1 MSRPIKP
8 TAETPFFSG
17 HIRTL
22 DRELE
27 ITLTSVGVDIGSST
41 SHLVFSK
48 IVMERRDTVYV
59 VTKREVL
66 RESEILLTPY
76 TDTMTIDADALGQF
90 IEEQYR
96 KAGISPDD
104 IDTGA
109 LILTGIAVRRANA
122 RAIGELFADHAG
134 KFVSVNAGDGLETTL
149 VAYGSGT
156 VALSGRENLTVMNVD
171 IGGGTTKIAICKN
184 GEIVDRTVIDVG
196 ARIICFDE
204 DSRVSRIEEAG
215 RRFAED
221 AGVAIDVGEIVAD
234 DHLAKIVECMSE
246 RLFQAMGAV
255 PMDAETP
262 TFLRMNALA
271 GAIKPDVL
279 TFSGGVSEY
288 LYEREGKSFGD
299 LGPMLASA
307 ARRRADDWG
316 CTVRQPI
323 EGIRATVV
331 GASQYTIQL
340 SGNTIFVAPQ
350 ETLPLRNIPAITPK
364 FELDIEDPDFDD
376 IVEGIR
382 QALARLDL
390 QEGEQPVAICFQW
403 AGSATYKR
411 LDTFCT
417 AVMRGMK
424 AIIENEFPLI
434 LVTDSDVGG
443 LLGLHFHEECGLE
456 NPVVSIDGIS
466 LKEFEFIDIG
476 EFLES
481 SGAVPVA
488 IKSLVF
494 PESAA
499 VGEKVTSEIK

>member
-1 MSRPIKP
+1 MSPPTRKP
-8 TAETPFFSG
+8 KETPFFSG

-59 VTKREVL
+59 VTEREVL
-66 RESEILLTPY
+66 RESEIVLTPY
-76 TDTMTIDADALGQF
+76 TDAMTIDADALGQF

-96 KAGISPDD
+96 QANISPDD

-122 RAIGELFADHAG
+122 RAIGELFAGQAG
-134 KFVSVNAGDGLETTL
+134 KFVSVSAGDGLETTL
-149 VAYGSGT
+149 VAYGSGA
-156 VALSGRENLTVMNVD
+156 VALSNRENLTVMNVD
-171 IGGGTTKIAICKN
+171 IGGGTTKIAICRD
-184 GEIVDRTVIDVG
+184 GEIIDRTVIDVG
-196 ARIICFDE
+196 ARIICFD
-204 DSRVSRIEEAG
+204 DAARVSRIEEAG
-215 RRFAED
+215 RRFADE
-221 AGVAIDVGEIVAD
+221 AGVSLTVGETLSEDV
-234 DHLAKIVECMSE
+234 KTGIVECMSN
-246 RLFQAMGAV
+246 RLFQAMGAM

-262 TFLRMNALA
+262 SFLRMDPLTDS
-271 GAIKPDVL
+271 IKPDAL

-288 LYEREGKSFGD
+288 LYGRESNDYGD
-299 LGPMLASA
+299 LGPMLALA
-307 ARRRADDWG
+307 ARQRADEWA
-316 CTVRQPI
+316 CTIRQPV

-350 ETLPLRNIPAITPK
+350 DTLPLRNIPAITPK
-364 FELDIEDPDFDD
+364 LELDTEDLNYDE
-376 IVEGIR
+376 IVEAIR
-382 QALARLDL
+382 DALNRLDL
-390 QEGEQPVAICFQW
+390 QDGRQPVALCFQW
-403 AGSATYKR
+403 AGSATYRR

-417 AVMRGMK
+417 AIIHGMAPVLK
-424 AIIENEFPLI
+424 NEFPLI

-443 LLGLHFHEECGLE
+443 LVGLHCHEECGLK
-456 NPVVSIDGIS
+456 NRLVSIDGIS

-494 PESAA
+494 PETAA
-499 VGEKVTSEIK
+499 VGEKVS

>member
-1 MSRPIKP
+1 MSRPPKP
-8 TAETPFFSG
+8 EPTFFSG
-17 HIRTL
+17 QIRTL

-48 IVMERRDTVYV
+48 IVMEQRDTVYV
-59 VTKREVL
+59 ATKREVM

-76 TDTMTIDADALGQF
+76 TDVMTIDADALGHF
-90 IEEQYR
+90 IEEQYSQ
-96 KAGISPDD
+96 ADISPDD

-109 LILTGIAVRRANA
+109 LILTGNAVRRANA
-122 RAIGELFADHAG
+122 RAIGELFADQAG
-134 KFVSVNAGDGLETTL
+134 KFVSVSAGDGLETTL
-149 VAYGSGT
+149 VAYGSGA
-156 VALSGRENLTVMNVD
+156 VELSGRENLIVMNVD
-171 IGGGTTKIAICKN
+171 IGGGTTKIAICKD

-196 ARIICFDE
+196 ARVICLDG
-204 DSRVSRIEEAG
+204 DGRVSRVEDAG
-215 RRFAED
+215 RRFADEAGVSLEVGETLSED
-221 AGVAIDVGEIVAD
+221 AIAS
-234 DHLAKIVECMSE
+234 IVESMSD
-246 RLFQAMGAV
+246 RLFQAMGASQ
-255 PMDAETP
+255 MDADTP
-262 TFLRMNALA
+262 SFLRMDPLANA
-271 GAIKPDVL
+271 INPDVL

-288 LYEREGKSFGD
+288 LYEREGKSYGD

-307 ARRRADDWG
+307 AKRRADDWG
-316 CTVRQPI
+316 CTIRQPI

-340 SGNTIFVAPQ
+340 SGNTILVAPQ
-350 ETLPLRNIPAITPK
+350 DTLPLRNIPAITPNL
-364 FELDIEDPDFDD
+364 ELDAEGLDF
-376 IVEGIR
+376 EETAEAIR

-390 QEGEQPVAICFQW
+390 QKGRQPVAICYRW
-403 AGSATYKR
+403 SGSATYQR
-411 LDTFCT
+411 LDTFCR
-417 AVMRGMK
+417 AVLQGVDTILTK
-424 AIIENEFPLI
+424 GFPLV

-443 LLGLHFHEECGLE
+443 LVGLHCHEECGLK

-494 PESAA
+494 PESPA
-499 VGEKVTSEIK
+499 VGEKVT